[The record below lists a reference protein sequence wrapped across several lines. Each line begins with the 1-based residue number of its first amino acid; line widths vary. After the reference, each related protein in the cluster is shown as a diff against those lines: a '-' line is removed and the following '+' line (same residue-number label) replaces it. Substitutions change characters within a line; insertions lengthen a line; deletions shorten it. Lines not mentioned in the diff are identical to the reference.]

1 MSTLKVTNL
10 QHSSSSN
17 AAITLAS
24 DGSVAVQTQ
33 TGMRNRL
40 INGQFSIDQRNAGV
54 DTVVAD
60 AAYGPDRWK
69 MLGEDSLG
77 KLKAKDTTVGGGRF
91 NLALTCVTV
100 NKKYGVIQFIE
111 GINCKDL
118 RGKTVILTANLSVSN
133 TRLGNIKMGIIEWTS
148 TEDSLTSDPI
158 STWNGDGTTPTLA
171 TNFTFKNTP
180 ANLNVTTTPTAYSVT
195 ATLGTTFTN
204 LAVFIWNDDQAYT
217 ASDIVYITDV
227 QLETG
232 SLATPFEMRP
242 FGVELAL
249 CQRYFSKTFP
259 LSIVPGDNRGTSGCI
274 LERTGTFSTSTA
286 LTARWQYPVAMR
298 ATPTITFYNVG
309 TGTSG
314 FWKDA
319 FGANVVYDPGSPG
332 VSDTSMYLASA
343 TTAGTVFTPAIHAVA
358 SAEL

>member
-249 CQRYFSKTFP
+249 CQRYYEKSYNVTVNPGTINSVGRIGFLTGSFPSNSRFPFVFKTNKRANP
-259 LSIVPGDNRGTSGCI
+259 TITIYSYSNGTSGNASDGSSTDFAI
-274 LERTGTFSTSTA
+274 GTTS
-286 LTARWQYPVAMR
+286 
-298 ATPTITFYNVG
+298 VG
-309 TGTSG
+309 QNG
-314 FWKDA
+314 FEIINNAVTTKDG
-319 FGANVVYDPGSPG
+319 FFLHY
-332 VSDTSMYLASA
+332 T
-343 TTAGTVFTPAIHAVA
+343 A

>member
-1 MSTLKVTNL
+1 MSTLKVSNI

-91 NLALTCVTV
+91 NLALTCVTA

-180 ANLNVTTTPTAYSVT
+180 ANLSVTTTPTAYSVT

-232 SLATPFEMRP
+232 SLATPYEARLI
-242 FGVELAL
+242 GTELAL
-249 CQRYFSKTFP
+249 CQRYYQIFRLTGQIKGISGVSGSGNAVDSYFSFP
-259 LSIVPGDNRGTSGCI
+259 QMRTTPTLTNDAAAPAYYNAGWITSGTTVYATAYGPTSI
-274 LERTGTFSTSTA
+274 GIGVTNTGIGTGTNFLWRWNSTSTSTA
-286 LTARWQYPVAMR
+286 FL
-298 ATPTITFYNVG
+298 
-309 TGTSG
+309 
-314 FWKDA
+314 
-319 FGANVVYDPGSPG
+319 
-332 VSDTSMYLASA
+332 
-343 TTAGTVFTPAIHAVA
+343 